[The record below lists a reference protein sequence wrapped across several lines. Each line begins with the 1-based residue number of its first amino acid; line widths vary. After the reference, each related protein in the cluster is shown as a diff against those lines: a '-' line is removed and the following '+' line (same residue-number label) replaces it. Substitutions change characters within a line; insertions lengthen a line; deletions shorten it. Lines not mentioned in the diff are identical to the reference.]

1 MDADVV
7 TFGETMVV
15 MSPERSG
22 PLKHV
27 HRFHKGVGGAESN
40 VAVGLARLGHDA
52 AWASRLGADPH
63 GEFVRSFV
71 RGEGVETLV
80 TMDETAPTGVLFKER
95 RGVGDPRVFYY
106 RQDSA
111 ASRFGP
117 EDLPAIEDAEWLHVT
132 GIMPALSASCR
143 EATFHAVERAREA
156 GVRVCFDPNVR
167 ESLWDD
173 PAEMRETLLDL
184 AGLADLVVPG
194 VGEGATL
201 VGEEDP
207 AAIAKA
213 LHERGVSQVVVTQG
227 GDGAYASDEDMGA
240 EIPPAPVDAVVD
252 TVGAGDG
259 FVAGLL
265 AGLLDGDSLDGAA
278 RQGAAVGAF
287 AVTVDGDVEGLPTTA
302 ELSAFRE
309 GDPAGR

>member
-15 MSPERSG
+15 MVPERSG

-27 HRFHKGVGGAESN
+27 HQFRKGVGGAESN

-52 AWASRLGADPH
+52 AWASRMGADPH

-80 TMDETAPTGVLFKER
+80 TMDEAAPTGVLFKER

-106 RQDSA
+106 RQHSA

-117 EDLPAIEDAEWLHVT
+117 ADLPAMDGAEWLHIT
-132 GIMPALSASCR
+132 GITPALSPSCR
-143 EATFHAVERAREA
+143 EATFAAVERARES
-156 GVRVCFDPNVR
+156 GTRVCFDPNVR
-167 ESLWDD
+167 EALWDD

-184 AGLADLVVPG
+184 AGQADLVVPG
-194 VGEGATL
+194 VGEGAAML
-201 VGEEDP
+201 GADDP
-207 AAIAKA
+207 AAIADA
-213 LHERGVSQVVVTQG
+213 FHERGVEQVVVTQG
-227 GDGAYASDEDMGA
+227 GNGAYASDDDTAA
-240 EIPPAPVDAVVD
+240 EIPPAPVETVVD

-265 AGLLDGDSLDGAA
+265 AGLLDGDSLEAAA

-287 AVTVDGDVEGLPTTA
+287 AVTVDGDVEGLPTSA
-302 ELSAFRE
+302 ELAAFRE
-309 GDPAGR
+309 GDAAGQ